1 MPQSIKTDLKQWIF
15 NENAQYSGAGE
26 KHLISAEDNVWGRCI
41 GMRCQLVQPVPGN
54 RRGGSEKPFGT
65 PIAWTSTLLVNP
77 ACMVNNFETW

>member
-41 GMRCQLVQPVPGN
+41 GMGRQLVQPVPGN
-54 RRGGSEKPFGT
+54 RRGDHSEHQ
-65 PIAWTSTLLVNP
+65 LLGHQHGEQ
-77 ACMVNNFETW
+77 F